1 MENFTFCSPTEFVF
15 GRDTESQV
23 GDYLKK
29 YGANKVLIHYGGQ
42 SAKKSGLIDRVCA
55 SLDEAGLDY
64 VTLGGVHPNPRE
76 DKVREGIELAKKE
89 GVDFILAVGGGS
101 TIDSS
106 KAIAM
111 GALDDGDF
119 WDFYEKK
126 RSPKAALPVATIL
139 TIAAAGSEG
148 SPNTVITNRDGFKRG
163 FKAEFLRPK
172 FSIMNPELTT
182 TLPPYQTASGITD
195 MLAHLLERY
204 FTDSSDVSLTDRMA
218 EGIMKSILEEAPK
231 VIADPNDYEA
241 RANLMWAGM
250 LAHNNITGVGRT
262 QDWASHHL
270 EHELSA
276 RYDVAHG
283 AGLAVIFPAW
293 MDYVRKID
301 PGRVAQLGRNIFGVD
316 MNLDDAAAAELT
328 VRRFRDFL
336 RSIGMPLTF
345 DELGA
350 KREDIPALVEKMK
363 MDGRTEGAYVKLDG
377 DQVREIFELAC
388 EPVQ

>member
-15 GRDTESQV
+15 GKDTESQV

-42 SAKKSGLIDRVCA
+42 SAKKSGLIDRVCN
-55 SLDEAGLDY
+55 SLDAAGLDY

-76 DKVREGIELAKKE
+76 DKVREGIKLAKDE

-126 RSPKAALPVATIL
+126 RVPTEALPVATIL

-148 SPNTVITNRDGFKRG
+148 SPNTVITNKEGFKRG

-172 FSIMNPELTT
+172 FSIMNPQLTT

-204 FTDSSDVSLTDRMA
+204 FTDSTDVSLTDRMA

-231 VIADPNDYEA
+231 VIKDPNDYQA

-250 LAHNNITGVGRT
+250 LAHNNITGVGRS

-276 RYDVAHG
+276 LYDVAHG

-293 MDYVRKID
+293 MDYVRKIK
-301 PGRVAQLGRNIFGVD
+301 PERIAGLGRNIFGVD
-316 MNLDDAAAAELT
+316 QNLDDDAAAELT

-345 DELGA
+345 EELGA
-350 KREDIPALVEKMK
+350 KKEDIPALVDKMK
-363 MDGRTEGAYVKLDG
+363 MDGRTEGAYVKLDK
-377 DQVREIFELAC
+377 DQVREIFELAA
-388 EPVQ
+388 ES